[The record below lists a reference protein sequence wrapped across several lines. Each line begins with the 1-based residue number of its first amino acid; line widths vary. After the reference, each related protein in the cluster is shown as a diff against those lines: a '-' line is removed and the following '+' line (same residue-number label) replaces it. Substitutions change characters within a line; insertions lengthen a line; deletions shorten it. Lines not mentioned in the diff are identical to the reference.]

1 MLGRLQWIVLFV
13 ISLILSWS
21 CGNPNPYKRAFERQF
36 NQTCLKY
43 PFVQKYWASI
53 HQPKNKTVVFVFHEA
68 GLNNCGLGDRLS
80 GVLNAIL
87 LALRFDRTLLIKV
100 RLTLHH
106 PSSPFFHS
114 YISSSKA
121 LISPCFFFVLIEVL
135 QWILETLSS
144 VLRSKPTTSIL

>member
-21 CGNPNPYKRAFERQF
+21 CGHSNNPYKHAFEKQF

-100 RLTLHH
+100 RLTFHHHSFIPASLHMK
-106 PSSPFFHS
+106 PSFPF
-114 YISSSKA
+114 A
-121 LISPCFFFVLIEVL
+121 LY
-135 QWILETLSS
+135 
-144 VLRSKPTTSIL
+144 